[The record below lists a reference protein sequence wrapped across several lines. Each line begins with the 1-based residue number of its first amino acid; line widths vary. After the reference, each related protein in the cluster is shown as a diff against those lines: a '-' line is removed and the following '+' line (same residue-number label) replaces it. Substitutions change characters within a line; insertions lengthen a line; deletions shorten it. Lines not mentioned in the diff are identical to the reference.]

1 MKFRHTLWLLP
12 LALIFAAV
20 LCLSKLLRHTPQPD
34 LVGAERRA
42 RHLCQKMGLSFP
54 PPNRKVIVLKSQRKL
69 LLLSGKRVL
78 KEYKVALSYNPVGDK
93 EREGDGKVPEG
104 EFFVCDKHPSRNFHL
119 FIGIS
124 YPSIEDAERGLKQGL
139 INRRQYGEIVGAI
152 RDKKRPPW
160 NTPLGGEIGLHGGG
174 THSDWTIGCIAL
186 ENSDIEELYVVLR
199 HGDPVL
205 IKP

>member
-1 MKFRHTLWLLP
+1 MRRNALWLSLL
-12 LALIFAAV
+12 LALAGMYG
-20 LCLSKLLRHTPQPD
+20 LLKFLRSSTQPNLAD
-34 LVGAERRA
+34 AESRMRQ
-42 RHLCQKMGLSFP
+42 LCQENGLPFP
-54 PPNRKVIVLKSQRKL
+54 PPDRRVIVLKSRRKL
-69 LLLSGKRVL
+69 VLLSGERVL
-78 KEYKVALSYNPVGDK
+78 KEYKVALSYSPVGDK

-104 EFFVCDKHPSRNFHL
+104 EFFVCEKHPSRNFHL

-124 YPSIEDAERGLKQGL
+124 YPSIEDAERGVKQGL
-139 INRRQYGEIVGAI
+139 IDHRQYNAIVKAI
-152 RDKKRPPW
+152 QNKKRPPW

-186 ENSDIEELYVVLR
+186 ENSDIEELYVVLQ

>member
-1 MKFRHTLWLLP
+1 
-12 LALIFAAV
+12 
-20 LCLSKLLRHTPQPD
+20 
-34 LVGAERRA
+34 
-42 RHLCQKMGLSFP
+42 
-54 PPNRKVIVLKSQRKL
+54 
-69 LLLSGKRVL
+69 
-78 KEYKVALSYNPVGDK
+78 
-93 EREGDGKVPEG
+93 
-104 EFFVCDKHPSRNFHL
+104 
-119 FIGIS
+119 
-124 YPSIEDAERGLKQGL
+124 